1 MEVSIEGWGGE
12 NPLRGRVSAV
22 ERSGFTKVSAL
33 GVEEQRVKVRVDFLE
48 PIPPGYL
55 LGDRFRIVVRIVVRS
70 DGGVLQV
77 PLSAL
82 FRQGTEWHVFTAEG
96 GTARDRKVETG
107 DNNGIMAEVLSGL
120 EEGERVILHP
130 SEKIRDGVKVVLE

>member
-1 MEVSIEGWGGE
+1 
-12 NPLRGRVSAV
+12 
-22 ERSGFTKVSAL
+22 
-33 GVEEQRVKVRVDFLE
+33 
-48 PIPPGYL
+48 
-55 LGDRFRIVVRIVVRS
+55 VRIVVRS